1 MPMSSSDALSSMLSR
16 PEWERIVAVEF
27 ELSWRSE
34 LESSLLLV
42 GIDENQGERRS
53 ALELAAVLTRCGETP
68 AMRIGEQLR
77 NKVACLLEQGDRLR
91 YSVSVGVAPVGARD
105 GCYRDWIGAAEQ
117 ALQAARAKGGDRAE
131 LRAF

>member
-1 MPMSSSDALSSMLSR
+1 MSSSDALSSMLSR